1 MTHFGAHFSLVVPFG
16 TLLCTIWYFSAP
28 KPMPTDPS
36 DSPDATPTQAEQRR
50 PADTSAFQWQASS
63 RRSGRHIFRSV
74 LDLSPRQYALA
85 VSAGVPAT
93 VVELICEATGLP
105 QARLASMLGIPRQTL
120 LRQLAVPGGAD
131 LGHGEGDAV
140 ADLCR
145 FVALA
150 QLGAG
155 QGRQALLAV
164 GKRLGDWLKSRHDG
178 LEGDAPETVLSCGV
192 GRAQAFLLLKADIA
206 HRRFR

>member
-1 MTHFGAHFSLVVPFG
+1 
-16 TLLCTIWYFSAP
+16 
-28 KPMPTDPS
+28 MPTDPS
-36 DSPDATPTQAEQRR
+36 DPPDATPTPAEQRS
-50 PADTSAFQWQASS
+50 PASASAFQWQTSS

-74 LDLSPRQYALA
+74 LDLRVTQYALV

-93 VVELICEATGLP
+93 VVDLICEATGLP
-105 QARLASMLGIPRQTL
+105 QSRLGSMLGIPRQTL
-120 LRQLAVPGGAD
+120 LRQLALPGGAN

-150 QLGAG
+150 QLDAG

-164 GKRLGDWLKSRHDG
+164 GKRFADWLKSRHAG
-178 LEGDAPETVLSCGV
+178 LEGAAPETVLSCGV

-206 HRRFR
+206 HGRFR